1 MLWSHWAAGEKAG
14 DGTRFCHRL
23 TWPRTPSITLL
34 ASGFWL
40 SGLSFPSTGIRAV
53 PPQPVQNHHFS
64 LKNIFKTHRCLYSLY
79 NNFLPY
85 QHFKGPQETGP
96 PRRSQSTHRIRGRA
110 AGSRLLT
117 HSPKPSNALQLPV
130 SPCPRMAPSSIDSA
144 WPSFEPLVCHLPGVV
159 SFDRGDQNCLWHD
172 F

>member
-1 MLWSHWAAGEKAG
+1 MGPDS
-14 DGTRFCHRL
+14 GTG
-23 TWPRTPSITLL
+23 WPGLGLPLLPCWPQASDCL
-34 ASGFWL
+34 ASASQALG
-40 SGLSFPSTGIRAV
+40 SGLCRHSQFRTIILVWKIFSKPTGVCIHYTIIFSHINISRDHRRQDPHV
-53 PPQPVQNHHFS
+53 NH
-64 LKNIFKTHRCLYSLY
+64 N
-79 NNFLPY
+79 P
-85 QHFKGPQETGP
+85 
-96 PRRSQSTHRIRGRA
+96 HRIREWA